1 MCYATPCQVCG
12 KITWAGCG
20 EHVDEVKSSV
30 PPEQWCPGHAPDQTS
45 PAGSH
50 R

>member
-1 MCYATPCQVCG
+1 MCYPARCEACG

-20 EHVDEVKSSV
+20 EHIDEVREQV
-30 PPEQWCPGHAPDQTS
+30 PEEQWCDGHHEALQQ
-45 PAGSH
+45 

>member
-1 MCYATPCQVCG
+1 MCYPTQCPICG

-20 EHVDEVKSSV
+20 EHIAEVRSQV
-30 PPEQWCPGHAPDQTS
+30 PAEQWCEGHPDQQ
-45 PAGSH
+45 H

>member
-1 MCYATPCQVCG
+1 MCYPTQCEVCG

-20 EHVDEVKSSV
+20 EHVADVRATV
-30 PPEQWCPGHAPDQTS
+30 PPEQWCAGHAQQASQPQ
-45 PAGSH
+45 